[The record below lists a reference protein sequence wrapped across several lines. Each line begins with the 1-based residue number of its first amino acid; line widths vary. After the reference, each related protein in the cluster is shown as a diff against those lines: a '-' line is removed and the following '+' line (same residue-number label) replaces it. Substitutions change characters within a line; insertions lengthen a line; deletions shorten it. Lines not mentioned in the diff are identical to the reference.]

1 MVEQLK
7 PDLCIIGAGAGGLAA
22 ATSAV
27 QLGAEVILIERG
39 EMGGDSL
46 NAGCVPTKALLSAA
60 KRAQAI
66 REAGKFGIKAAAPQ
80 IDYAAVCAHIKDT
93 VTALTPNNT
102 QERFEGIGVRV
113 IRAEGKFK
121 DRTTVVAG
129 NYEISARRFIVA
141 TGSSPAI
148 PPISG
153 LDRIPYLTNETI
165 FDHPEL
171 PENLIIIGANP
182 FGLELAQAFRRLG
195 SDVTVLEALTP
206 LENDDEEVR
215 RPVLQ
220 RLNDEGVRIID
231 KSRLE
236 RVEPLSSGM
245 RVVFE
250 KDGQSYSLDGTHLLI
265 VAGRR
270 PNIDGLNLEA
280 AGIKY
285 TPDG

>member
-1 MVEQLK
+1 
-7 PDLCIIGAGAGGLAA
+7 
-22 ATSAV
+22 
-27 QLGAEVILIERG
+27 
-39 EMGGDSL
+39 
-46 NAGCVPTKALLSAA
+46 
-60 KRAQAI
+60 
-66 REAGKFGIKAAAPQ
+66 
-80 IDYAAVCAHIKDT
+80 
-93 VTALTPNNT
+93 
-102 QERFEGIGVRV
+102 
-113 IRAEGKFK
+113 

-285 TPDG
+285 TPDGIAVTAGLTTSNCGSESTSTPCHG